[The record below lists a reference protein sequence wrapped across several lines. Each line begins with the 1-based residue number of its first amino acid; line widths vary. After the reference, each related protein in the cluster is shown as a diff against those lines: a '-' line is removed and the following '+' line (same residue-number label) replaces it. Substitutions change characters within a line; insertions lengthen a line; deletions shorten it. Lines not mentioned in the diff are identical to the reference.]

1 MERRLAAILAAD
13 VVGYSRLMEQDEA
26 GTFERLRQRR
36 RQLVEPAVERRRG
49 RIFKLMGDGLLAE
62 FGSTVDALECA
73 AAIQQSM
80 DEINAALPPEE
91 RILMRIGVHVGEV
104 IVEDEDRHGDAVNI
118 AARLQQLA
126 DPGGVTVSRQVAE
139 HARDKSAFAFEPCG
153 ERQLKNIAGPIA
165 VYRLRPRDDAS
176 RPWAPG
182 AASRSDRPSI
192 AVLPFDNMSGDRE
205 QDYFA
210 DGIVEEIITALS
222 RMRSLFVIARN
233 SSFTY
238 KGRSVDVKQVGREL
252 GVRYVLEGSVRK
264 AGAKVRITGQLIDA
278 ETGAHLW
285 ADRFDGALEDIFDL
299 QDQVTARVVSAIAPR
314 LEQAEIERAKRK
326 PTENL
331 DAYDYYLRG
340 MAAVHLWTREGN
352 EEALSLFSR
361 AIELDPG
368 FAAAYGM
375 AARCYSQRLGSGW
388 MVDRA
393 EETAEAERLA
403 RRAAALG
410 RDDAVA
416 LCTSGLALA
425 LVAGDIDTGAELI
438 ERALALNPNLASAW
452 AFSAWVKV
460 WGGDPEGALERAG
473 RAMQMSPH
481 DPHISNMQ
489 AAAGMANLFAGR
501 HAEAWSWADMAV
513 RSNPNHLI
521 AACVAAAS
529 GAHAGR
535 IAEAKAMA
543 DRLRMLHPELRASNL
558 SFLFLKRPEHLNR
571 LAEGLR
577 MAGIPD

>member
-36 RQLVEPAVERRRG
+36 RQLVEPAVEGRRG

-62 FGSTVDALECA
+62 FGSVVDALECA
-73 AAIQQSM
+73 TAIQKAM
-80 DEINAALPPEE
+80 NEANAALPPDD
-91 RILMRIGVHVGEV
+91 RILLRIGVHVGEV
-104 IVEDEDRHGDAVNI
+104 IVEGEDRHGDAVNI

-126 DPGGVTVSRQVAE
+126 EPGEVSVSRQVAE
-139 HARDKSAFAFEPCG
+139 HARQKSAFAFEPCG
-153 ERQLKNIAGPIA
+153 ERQLKNIAGSVA
-165 VYRLRPRDDAS
+165 VYRVRSGAESSRTVAPARP
-176 RPWAPG
+176 
-182 AASRSDRPSI
+182 DRPSI

-340 MAAVHLWTREGN
+340 MAAIHLWTREGN
-352 EEALSLFSR
+352 EEALALFGR
-361 AIELDPG
+361 AIDLDPG

-393 EETAEAERLA
+393 VETAAAERLA

-438 ERALALNPNLASAW
+438 ERALVLNPNLASAW
-452 AFSAWVKV
+452 AFSAWVKI
-460 WGGDPEGALERAG
+460 WAGDPEGGLERAG

-481 DPHISNMQ
+481 DPHMSNMQ
-489 AAAGMANLFAGR
+489 AAAGMAHLFAGR
-501 HAEAWSWADMAV
+501 PAESWSLAHMAV

-529 GAHAGR
+529 GALTGR
-535 IAEAKAMA
+535 LTEAREVVV
-543 DRLRMLHPELRASNL
+543 RLRERHPALRASDL
-558 SFLFLKRPEHLNR
+558 GFLILRRPEDLAR

-577 MAGIPD
+577 TAGLPD